1 MLKLSSL
8 FALTLVLVP
17 PALMEAQQAPRA
29 GARVDFEAVG
39 APLKADP
46 ADAKIAA
53 ALRQISADRIQANIT
68 RLVEFSN
75 RSTIG
80 STETDLK
87 PGTGVLAAGDWIKAQ
102 FESYSKECGGCLE
115 VSFDESLEQAG
126 QGFNGGAPRIVKPT
140 PLRNVVAVM
149 KGSDPTAAKRMY
161 LVTGHYDTRET
172 DVMDTHDPAPGANDD
187 ASGTAVSL
195 EAARVLSKLKFP
207 ATIVFV
213 TVAGEEQGLN
223 GSRHLAQR
231 ARKEGWELEGVLNND
246 IVGGDTTPGDSLQS
260 KRRVRVFSE
269 GIPASATPEQIR
281 QIVNIGAENETPSRQ
296 LARAILAVGRTYRDA
311 DLAPVME
318 LRLDRFLRGGD
329 HRSFSEEGFA
339 AVRFT
344 EWRENYDHQH
354 QHVRVE
360 NGKDYGDLLK
370 FDDFHY
376 IARVARLNIATLA
389 TLASSPG
396 VPQHVR
402 VLTSNLDNDT
412 ILKWDPPASPTP
424 TVQYQ
429 IVWRETAVN
438 DWQYGVDAAKSP
450 GSEANSVRLPVSKDN
465 VFFGV
470 RACTASGI
478 CSPAAAPVP
487 SRE

>member
-1 MLKLSSL
+1 MTKLIGCLAAGIVLSSSFCL
-8 FALTLVLVP
+8 S
-17 PALMEAQQAPRA
+17 AQQASHPA
-29 GARVDFEAVG
+29 DKLDFEVAG
-39 APLKADP
+39 EHLKIDP
-46 ADAKIAA
+46 VDPQIAA
-53 ALRQISADRIQANIT
+53 ALKQVSAERIRANIT
-68 RLVEFSN
+68 RLVEFNN
-75 RSTIG
+75 RSTLG

-87 PGTGVLAAGDWIKAQ
+87 PGTGVLAAADWIKAQ
-102 FESYSKECGGCLE
+102 FESIGKECGGCLD
-115 VSFDESLEQAG
+115 VSFDESLEQPG
-126 QGFNGGAPRIVKPT
+126 QGFNGGPPRILKPT
-140 PLRNVVAVM
+140 LLRNVVAVM
-149 KGSDPTAAKRMY
+149 KGADLIAAKRMY

-172 DVMDTHDPAPGANDD
+172 DVLDTHDPAPGANDD

-246 IVGGDTTPGDSLQS
+246 IVGGDTTPGDMLQS

-269 GIPASATPEQIR
+269 GIPAAAAPEQIR
-281 QIVNIGAENETPSRQ
+281 QIVNIGAENETPSRE
-296 LARAILAVGRTYRDA
+296 LARAILAVGRTYFGTSF
-311 DLAPVME
+311 APVME

-344 EWRENYDHQH
+344 EWRENFDHQH

-360 NGKDYGDLLK
+360 NGKQYGDLLQ
-370 FDDFHY
+370 FDDFNY
-376 IARVARLNIATLA
+376 IAQVARLNLATLA

-396 VPQHVR
+396 VPQHVQ

-412 ILKWDPPASPTP
+412 ILRWDPPSNPTP
-424 TVQYQ
+424 SVKYQ
-429 IVWRETAVN
+429 IVWRETAAN
-438 DWQYGVDAAKSP
+438 DWQYGVDAARYAGP
-450 GSEANSVRLPVSKDN
+450 EPNSARMPVSKDN
-465 VFFGV
+465 VFFGL
-470 RACTASGI
+470 RTCTKNGI
-478 CSPAAAPVP
+478 CSQAVAPVP